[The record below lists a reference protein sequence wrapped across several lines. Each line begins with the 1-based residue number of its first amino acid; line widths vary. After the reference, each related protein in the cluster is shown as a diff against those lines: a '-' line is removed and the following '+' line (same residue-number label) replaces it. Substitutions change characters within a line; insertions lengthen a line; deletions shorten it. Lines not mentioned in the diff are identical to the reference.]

1 MEKKK
6 SSKNTFENDFERRI
20 FVKKEKQQNN
30 VHKSEEGK
38 KFDFLS
44 GWKALNPDPPVVRDD
59 NKNKGNKNK

>member
-1 MEKKK
+1 M
-6 SSKNTFENDFERRI
+6 
-20 FVKKEKQQNN
+20 KKEKQQNN